1 MKIEEKL
8 KLGQHVSLM
17 DKEFEEIRKTIFETQ
32 KLCFSLNK
40 EYLEQNEVKDIF
52 SKIIGKKIPESF
64 LLLPPF
70 HCDYGKNIEVGENVF
85 INLNCTFFDLS
96 TIRLENNVWV
106 GPNCQLITE
115 NHCTSLD
122 KRHIIV
128 NSPVIIKENAWIG
141 AGSTILGVT
150 VGKNSIVAAGSVV
163 TKDVPD
169 NCIVGGNPVNFIKY
183 INE

>member
-17 DKEFEEIRKTIFETQ
+17 DKEFEETRKTIFETQ
-32 KLCFSLNK
+32 KRCFSLNK
-40 EYLEQNEVKDIF
+40 EYLEQNEFKDIF

-64 LLLPPF
+64 LLLSPF

-106 GPNCQLITE
+106 GPNC
-115 NHCTSLD
+115 CGWFS
-122 KRHIIV
+122 
-128 NSPVIIKENAWIG
+128 S
-141 AGSTILGVT
+141 
-150 VGKNSIVAAGSVV
+150 
-163 TKDVPD
+163 
-169 NCIVGGNPVNFIKY
+169 Y
-183 INE
+183 